1 MSVIRLEQVSKIFN
15 KGRPN
20 EVVAVKDVSLD
31 ITQGEMVVLKGP
43 SGSGKTSLL
52 GLTGCMTRPTAGK
65 ILVNGK
71 DVAKLPEHFLTEIRR
86 NIFGCIFQQ
95 FNLIP
100 GITVLENV
108 MLPLYPTEKRLSEI
122 RTMAESVLDK
132 LGLTKRKH
140 FPVQGLS
147 GGEQQRVAISRS
159 LVNNPEIILADE
171 PTAHLDSKLS
181 EELIDILRQ
190 LNNEGKTI
198 VIATHDPLVY
208 SRDCIHRIIEMR
220 DGTVTGMVEPMESPG
235 V

>member
-1 MSVIRLEQVSKIFN
+1 MSVIVLENVSKIFN

-31 ITQGEMVVLKGP
+31 IKQGEIAVLKGP

-52 GLTGCMTRPTAGK
+52 GLAGCMSRPTAGK
-65 ILVNGK
+65 IVVNGR

-86 NIFGCIFQQ
+86 NIFGFIFQQ

-108 MLPLYPTEKRLSEI
+108 MLPLYPTERRLSEI
-122 RTMAESVLDK
+122 RKMAEAVIES
-132 LGLTKRKH
+132 LGLSKRKH

-159 LVNNPEIILADE
+159 LVNNPEMILADE

-181 EELIDILRQ
+181 EELIGILRR
-190 LNNEGKTI
+190 LNTEGKTI

-208 SRDCIHRIIEMR
+208 NRDCIHRVFEMR
-220 DGTVTGMVEPMESPG
+220 DGKIMGMAEPRGLADS
-235 V
+235 